1 MSVRERDTDDSDQND
16 NQEHEQPLFGEETD
30 EWGRPRP
37 TAQGRDFPPKHAA
50 IEICHRETADGEF
63 TIYHPD
69 RLEMNKEAFV
79 TTDDDDAHF
88 SIRECQ

>member
-1 MSVRERDTDDSDQND
+1 MSVRERDNDDADQD
-16 NQEHEQPLFGEETD
+16 QEHEQPLFGEETD

-37 TAQGRDFPPKHAA
+37 TEQGRDYPPEHPA

-79 TTDDDDAHF
+79 TTDDPEAHF
-88 SIRECQ
+88 SIGDCR